1 MTFSPLP
8 KNNLIDDPRV
18 KVLLTFISLCEG
30 TTRSPYDVGGY
41 NIVVGG
47 SKFSNFTKHPRIRIR
62 LRPGLVSDAA
72 GKYQILS
79 STYDGLVK
87 NYGFKDFSAKSQDLM
102 ALALILEK
110 PNAKRIIEQL
120 DYHSFCE
127 CASWIWASILPS
139 RYGQS
144 WLTKDKMDAL
154 WKASLARWSEELTS
168 ITV

>member
-1 MTFSPLP
+1 MKFKPLP
-8 KNNLIDDPRV
+8 KQNLINDPRV
-18 KVLLTFISLCEG
+18 MVLLTFISLCEG
-30 TTRSPYDVGGY
+30 TTQSPQDKGGY

-47 SKFSNFTKHPRIRIR
+47 GKFSSFIKHPRIKIR

-87 NYGFKDFSAKSQDLM
+87 NYGFKDFSPKSQDLM

-110 PNAKRIIEQL
+110 SNAHNIIEQL
-120 DYHSFCE
+120 DYAAFCDK
-127 CASWIWASILPS
+127 ASWIWASILPS

-154 WKASLARWSEELTS
+154 WKASINHWNQELEA
-168 ITV
+168 IRA